1 MDRGFRDGV
10 RLGSRGRQDFVQS
23 PKGRT
28 RVQRPVRLRRLP
40 LQSDPKRGKRG
51 QRGARQRRNHRR
63 LPQTQTQRFGPAN
76 LHWKKNEAYITSHN
90 VKKIHFVKKILNL
103 KSEYI
108 CFTQNKRL
116 FELGMLQKSDSLK
129 TEADRIIQY

>member
-1 MDRGFRDGV
+1 VDRGFRDGV

-28 RVQRPVRLRRLP
+28 RVQRSVCLRGLP

-76 LHWKKNEAYITSHN
+76 LHWKKNEAYVTSHN
-90 VKKIHFVKKILNL
+90 VVKKILYL
-103 KSEYI
+103 KSDSI

-116 FELGMLQKSDSLK
+116 FDLGMLLKSDSLK
-129 TEADRIIQY
+129 TEADRIIRY